1 MRDSLREQVAVN
13 KQQKEDRI
21 DAALLTLQRE
31 FARLELLRDI
41 HSSDTMK
48 RAIAEAYSLCI
59 DFAQGVTLYYS
70 RSTWRRVLEAITKP
84 PQLGIDTKIAA
95 ITDAMTEI
103 KPERATLDSKRL
115 HQIQQSV
122 DELQQ
127 SMDEVHRNVTST
139 NGAVEGRLE
148 CVQVTSNVSANRLQA
163 LHVQNESRLLSILK
177 EQLLP
182 RAYDP
187 NSVLEKYSPLVI
199 DSFRNPGRLTVL
211 NVDRLMRNSSFRK
224 WEENTKA
231 SMMLLYGRTGIPT
244 RDYCWLSPAVFHL
257 IKVYRARNH
266 VVIFHCC
273 HDRIFM
279 EQDTQA
285 EVVLSSLIYQLLQA
299 KATILRD
306 QPRYHELNRKFSDP
320 KWRTIPSRMPF
331 AVLGDLLDG
340 FPEVYILLDR
350 IDRIKGQADRFLD
363 PFTNMIKRSEC
374 VIKVFL
380 VASSNNHAHPNGK
393 ITSEVLT
400 NAEDELGSDRFWGLN
415 LDQK

>member
-1 MRDSLREQVAVN
+1 
-13 KQQKEDRI
+13 
-21 DAALLTLQRE
+21 
-31 FARLELLRDI
+31 
-41 HSSDTMK
+41 MK

-59 DFAQGVTLYYS
+59 DFAQEVTLYYS

-103 KPERATLDSKRL
+103 KTERATLDSKRL
-115 HQIQQSV
+115 HQLQQSV
-122 DELQQ
+122 DELHQ
-127 SMDEVHRNVTST
+127 SVDEVHRNVTST
-139 NGAVEGRLE
+139 IGAVEGRLE

-211 NVDRLMRNSSFRK
+211 NVDRLMRNGSFRK
-224 WEENTKA
+224 WEETTKA
-231 SMMLLYGRTGIPT
+231 SMMLLYGRTGIP
-244 RDYCWLSPAVFHL
+244 
-257 IKVYRARNH
+257 AR
-266 VVIFHCC
+266 
-273 HDRIFM
+273 
-279 EQDTQA
+279 E
-285 EVVLSSLIYQLLQA
+285 
-299 KATILRD
+299 
-306 QPRYHELNRKFSDP
+306 
-320 KWRTIPSRMPF
+320 
-331 AVLGDLLDG
+331 
-340 FPEVYILLDR
+340 
-350 IDRIKGQADRFLD
+350 RIKGQADRFLD
-363 PFTNMIKRSEC
+363 PLINMIKRSKC

-380 VASSNNHAHPNGK
+380 VASSNNHAHPDGK